1 MKVIKVIELLQKT
14 YEPDDELMIDWIDK
28 YQVSVDT
35 EEQWDIAVGMMESK
49 ELSDEGMIDMHYVQ
63 DMVDDA
69 IEEAEQ
75 RSR

>member
-1 MKVIKVIELLQKT
+1 MKYKVEAQYT
-14 YEPDDELMIDWIDK
+14 AY
-28 YQVSVDT
+28 S
-35 EEQWDIAVGMMESK
+35 QWDIAVGMMESK

>member
-14 YEPDDELMIDWIDK
+14 YEPDDELMIDWVDK

-35 EEQWDIAVGMMESK
+35 EEQWDIAVGMMERK
-49 ELSDEGMIDMHYVQ
+49 ELSNEGMIDMHYVQ

>member
-1 MKVIKVIELLQKT
+1 MNNLLR
-14 YEPDDELMIDWIDK
+14 IDTKKLSGLFDK
-28 YQVSVDT
+28 LVDT
-35 EEQWDIAVGMMESK
+35 DEQWDIAVGMMESK